1 MDSTKPAFN
10 ELTKSCLDRK
20 LPVDVWRSSEHS
32 AIEERG
38 DKLKIFDIK
47 HKKPLTFAEISLQL
61 TDDNKDEN
69 DKMKIVHWISD
80 GIKAENNQ

>member
-1 MDSTKPAFN
+1 M
-10 ELTKSCLDRK
+10 
-20 LPVDVWRSSEHS
+20 
-32 AIEERG
+32 EERG